1 MGQQPRRARS
11 CGQRLMADATLV
23 LSTDSGSNEQQMQQ
37 GCEPETDDQVKIQQH
52 AGGTCKP
59 CVFFASTARCLRP
72 KCPFCHLSHVHKS
85 TPRPRKSE
93 REKFKQAVDRV
104 FEQEQAGVF
113 CPCLLLDRCFEH
125 RFTVKNDSSLLW
137 ILFLNPFDK
146 LV

>member
-1 MGQQPRRARS
+1 
-11 CGQRLMADATLV
+11 MADATLV

-104 FEQEQAGVF
+104 FEQEQDLASLHVSLQDLASQERYLR
-113 CPCLLLDRCFEH
+113 LL
-125 RFTVKNDSSLLW
+125 VIGQIDSRLLGDEGRGGEC
-137 ILFLNPFDK
+137 N
-146 LV
+146 V